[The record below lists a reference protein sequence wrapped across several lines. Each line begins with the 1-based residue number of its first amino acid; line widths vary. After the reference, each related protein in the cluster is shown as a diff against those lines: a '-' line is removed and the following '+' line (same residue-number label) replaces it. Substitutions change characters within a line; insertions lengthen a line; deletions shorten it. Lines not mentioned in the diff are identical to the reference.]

1 MNTKENTSTTEL
13 PFQTGLKKFLKRKGL
28 TQRALADKIYV
39 SSCTVSQWTRGSY
52 DPSVTVSLL
61 ILEGMTLEE
70 IFGADVMDK
79 ILENERE
86 SNNELLKY
94 VSEKLQEDK
103 KIIQK
108 ETRAARQ
115 KAGFL
120 SKLTML
126 FSAKR

>member
-1 MNTKENTSTTEL
+1 MKNEATSTEL
-13 PFQTGLKKFLKRKGL
+13 PFQTGIKKFLNRKGL

-39 SSCTVSQWTRGSY
+39 SPCTVSTWTRGSY

-70 IFGADVMDK
+70 IFGPDVMEK
-79 ILENERE
+79 IIANERE

-94 VSEKLQEDK
+94 VSEKLQEDQ

>member
-1 MNTKENTSTTEL
+1 MKNESTSNEL
-13 PFQTGLKKFLKRKGL
+13 PFQTGLKKFLKRKGFS
-28 TQRALADKIYV
+28 QKAIADKIYV
-39 SSCTVSQWTRGSY
+39 SPCTVSTWTRGSY
-52 DPSVTVSLL
+52 DPSVTISLL

-70 IFGADVMDK
+70 IFGPDVMEK
-79 ILENERE
+79 IIANERE

-108 ETRAARQ
+108 ETRAEKQ

-120 SKLTML
+120 NKLTML

>member
-1 MNTKENTSTTEL
+1 MKNESTSTEL
-13 PFQTGLKKFLKRKGL
+13 PFQTGIKKFLNRKGL

-39 SSCTVSQWTRGSY
+39 SPCTVSTWTRGSY

-70 IFGADVMDK
+70 IFGPDVMEK
-79 ILENERE
+79 IIANERE

-94 VSEKLQEDK
+94 VSEKLQEDQ